1 MIKKILVSLSLVFAT
16 AAIAQQGTATPY
28 SFYGLGNVNYN
39 GTNEYKAMGGTS
51 VYADSIHI
59 NLKNPASFAKLKYTT
74 LSLGA
79 TAHYYRFKTD
89 QTKDEAKR
97 QSFDYFTL
105 GFPIA
110 KKAGVVFGILPYSN
124 VGYKIL
130 GQENTNS
137 LNQITAN
144 SYSGDGGVNRAFIG
158 AGIEVFSN
166 LSVGFD
172 AGYHFGKTDNRTF
185 TWMKDIGDGT
195 PLVTQTLEH
204 KNLDYK
210 GFSYTLSAQYEAKIK
225 QYDFQSNITYAPQ
238 TKWDITNTTKIGVYD
253 IYSPSYPIKEEVI
266 VDETQKFINP
276 QNIAIGAGFG
286 KKFKWFVSGQFTYVE
301 NSKLAN
307 AWNSTA
313 ISSYEDT
320 RRYSVGGFYIPKYNS
335 FTSYLDRVVYRAGF
349 RYENTGLVLKEQS
362 IKDYALS
369 VGFGLPV
376 RGLTNINI
384 GFEYGQRGTTS
395 KDLLRENYFNMS
407 VGFSLNDIWFK
418 RRKFE

>member
-51 VYADSIHI
+51 VYADSIHV

-79 TAHYYRFKTD
+79 TAHYYRFKSD
-89 QTKDEAKR
+89 QSKDEAKR

-110 KKAGVVFGILPYSN
+110 EKAGVVFGILPYSN
-124 VGYKIL
+124 VGYKIMGQETTNPL
-130 GQENTNS
+130 GQT
-137 LNQITAN
+137 TAN
-144 SYSGDGGVNRAFIG
+144 SFTGDGGVNRAFIG
-158 AGIEVFSN
+158 AGVELTSN

-172 AGYHFGKTDNRTF
+172 AGYHFGKTDNKTF

-195 PLVTQTLEH
+195 PLSTQTLEH

-210 GFSYTLSAQYEAKIK
+210 GFSYTVSAQYEAKINK
-225 QYDFQSNITYAPQ
+225 YDFQSNITYAPQ
-238 TKWDITNTTKIGVYD
+238 TKWDVTNTTKIGIYD
-253 IYSPSYPIKEEVI
+253 VFAPSYPSKEEVL
-266 VDETQKFINP
+266 VDETATFINP
-276 QNIAIGAGFG
+276 QNLAIGAGFG

-307 AWNSTA
+307 AWNTTS
-313 ISSYEDT
+313 ISGYEDT

-335 FTSYLDRVVYRAGF
+335 FTSYMDRVVYRAGF

-362 IKDYALS
+362 IKDYAVS